1 MKKNYVFDMKQG
13 MLEEEG
19 AVLNPIDKGL
29 WELKLYFNNSTSKER
44 RVLKNDIIQYGIT
57 CQNNII
63 FLVVKF
69 GKDILLETPY
79 SINLYEDG
87 EKVIN
92 EKIETTEDVL
102 LNIRVLDGSQ
112 FDEEIVTRKVKLD
125 KDFYEDFLNE
135 IKQQNKT
142 MVSRENYAK
151 ALNSVF
157 REYSSLDLF
166 NSITKTY
173 SFYR

>member
-1 MKKNYVFDMKQG
+1 M
-13 MLEEEG
+13 
-19 AVLNPIDKGL
+19 
-29 WELKLYFNNSTSKER
+29 
-44 RVLKNDIIQYGIT
+44 LKNDIIQYGIT
-57 CQNNII
+57 CKNNII

-87 EKVIN
+87 EQVIN
-92 EKIETTEDVL
+92 EKIEWVEDVY

-125 KDFYEDFLNE
+125 KGFYEDFLNE

-151 ALNSVF
+151 ELNSVF

>member
-19 AVLNPIDKGL
+19 AVLNPIENGL

-57 CQNNII
+57 CQNKII

>member
-1 MKKNYVFDMKQG
+1 M
-13 MLEEEG
+13 
-19 AVLNPIDKGL
+19 
-29 WELKLYFNNSTSKER
+29 
-44 RVLKNDIIQYGIT
+44 LKNDIIQYGIT
-57 CQNNII
+57 CKNNII

-87 EKVIN
+87 EQVIN
-92 EKIETTEDVL
+92 EKIDTTEDVL

-112 FDEEIVTRKVKLD
+112 FDEEIVTRKVRLD
-125 KDFYEDFLNE
+125 KEFYENFLNE
-135 IKQQNKT
+135 IKQQKEA
-142 MVSRENYAK
+142 MVSQENYAK

-166 NSITKTY
+166 NNITKTY

>member
-1 MKKNYVFDMKQG
+1 M
-13 MLEEEG
+13 
-19 AVLNPIDKGL
+19 
-29 WELKLYFNNSTSKER
+29 
-44 RVLKNDIIQYGIT
+44 LKNDIIQYGIT
-57 CQNNII
+57 CKNNII

-87 EKVIN
+87 EQVIN
-92 EKIETTEDVL
+92 EKIESAEDVY
-102 LNIRVLDGSQ
+102 LNIRVLDASK
-112 FDEEIVTRKVKLD
+112 FDEEIVTRKVTLD
-125 KDFYEDFLNE
+125 KGFYEDCLKE

-157 REYSSLDLF
+157 REYSSLNLF
-166 NSITKTY
+166 NNITKTY